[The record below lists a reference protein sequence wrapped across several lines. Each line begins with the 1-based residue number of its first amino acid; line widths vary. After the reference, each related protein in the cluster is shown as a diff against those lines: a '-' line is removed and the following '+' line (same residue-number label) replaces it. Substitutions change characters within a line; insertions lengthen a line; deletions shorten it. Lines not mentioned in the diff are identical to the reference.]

1 MKEGVTG
8 VTSRTPQHIMFG
20 AGTIHRGLKYA
31 EGAWNFSASLVGA
44 TSGGSKLDIVPEI
57 KKVEVDGAWV
67 SVKGLNRKTGGK
79 ATMEINFVEATPDVL
94 QAATLG
100 KEGVSD
106 ATGMKV
112 LEDKP
117 DIVDGDY
124 WENVAYVGKE
134 LDGENIIAI
143 LDNALCTS
151 GLPMESKDKDSAVF
165 KLMFECNADLA
176 AEDLT
181 TLPWHIYYPDREGA

>member
-31 EGAWNFSASLVGA
+31 DGAWNFAASLVGA
-44 TSGGSKLDIVPEI
+44 TSGGSNLDIVPEI

-100 KEGVSD
+100 KEGVSA

-124 WENVAYVGKE
+124 WENVAFVGKE
-134 LDGENIIAI
+134 MDGENIIAI

-151 GLPMESKDKDSAVF
+151 GLPMESKDKDGAVF
-165 KLMFECNADLA
+165 KLTFECNADLS